1 MTSLTDFR
9 KVSNIGNLKW
19 ELLEEE
25 SMKVVQKN
33 L

>member
-25 SMKVVQKN
+25 SMGQLGN
-33 L
+33 T